1 MINNGIAP
9 ENFNK
14 NSRLNVTETN
24 DDFGNYEGQNDSLL
38 TLIHPELDMLSKNW
52 QAALKDHA
60 LLLLPCG
67 TYIFVLNTT
76 TALTSFYLIGFHV
89 ICSLDVIYRNFDC
102 INNCC
107 IVFTYIFGLLTIPI
121 NIFFL
126 SLYLNKN

>member
-14 NSRLNVTETN
+14 NSRSNTSETN

-67 TYIFVLNTT
+67 IYNFVLNTSIT
-76 TALTSFYLIGFHV
+76 LTSLAPF
-89 ICSLDVIYRNFDC
+89 
-102 INNCC
+102 
-107 IVFTYIFGLLTIPI
+107 
-121 NIFFL
+121 
-126 SLYLNKN
+126 